1 MYDFG
6 VLGQERKGR
15 EGKGREGKGREGKD
29 GKGGQITTMMIR
41 RLMDDG

>member
-1 MYDFG
+1 MILAYWDKK
-6 VLGQERKGR
+6 E
-15 EGKGREGKGREGKD
+15 REGKGREGKD

>member
-1 MYDFG
+1 MILAYWDKK
-6 VLGQERKGR
+6 E
-15 EGKGREGKGREGKD
+15 REGKD